1 MDVDQV
7 FDANPTSVQNLFGV
21 PGQCFYIPAYQRPY
35 SWSREHIGRLFE
47 DLSHGVD
54 ELRGSTDAISFLGTV
69 ITIHDTTYATVEPKV
84 QGQLPARVMTV
95 VDGQQRLTTLLILFV
110 LLHNEITVRHAKT
123 FGKNKEGEWENE
135 EDKWLAQQSVKTSR
149 DLARMLEDER
159 GIGDCPWYPRMTRAY
174 DDRWSQ
180 DSSLAKYESPIAE
193 LLDAYGKHQRE
204 WPGKKYKH
212 HGDGAITTRLHLL
225 RNSLNSGVAGSGDKG
240 EGPFPSTAELIE
252 TDSLGHQLFQG
263 GVPDRVEK
271 RLTQDEVDFTELF
284 RILVFARFAL
294 ERVAVTLVV
303 VKSEEYAFD
312 MFEALNTTGEP
323 LTAFE
328 TFKPKVIRAEGHSK
342 YEHSDSYESME
353 TIEGYLGKFTTAQ
366 QSQRE
371 TAALLI
377 AFAAAEEG
385 EKLPRALR
393 QQRKWL
399 MSSYDKLADLDEQR
413 AFVRHLSKTAQVIDR
428 AWKPESGVPDLY
440 PLGTLSTEARL
451 CIDVLRDANH
461 NVILAPLTRFYA
473 LACSGDLDIDEV
485 QGALKAMTGF
495 FGLWRGAFGST
506 NRIDGVYRTLMASGQ
521 ADANVAAF
529 ARNPK
534 DGGSDVPSSDA
545 LQRYMVHTLQQA
557 GIGTKRAW
565 VNRASEIPVYDHN
578 RPLARL
584 LLLAAT
590 HDTIPDKSAPGLVK
604 KGNKG
609 VLPLLTYET
618 WTNDQ
623 MVSLEHVAPQTATE
637 KWDSELYEP
646 AETIHRLGN
655 LLLVP
660 TDVNASLSNEPW
672 EVKRACYRVIS
683 AASPDE
689 AEAAR
694 KEAKDAGVKLTKMIA
709 SGEDQDEYRPLAA
722 GIAACEG
729 TWDPEMVKRRSQRLA
744 EIAWDRLAPW
754 VGLASS

>member
-1 MDVDQV
+1 MDVDEV
-7 FDANPTSVQNLFGV
+7 FDASPTSLENLFGV
-21 PGQCFYIPAYQRPY
+21 PCQCFYIPAYQRPY
-35 SWSREHIGRLFE
+35 AWSRDHIQRLFE

-54 ELRGSTDAISFLGTV
+54 ELRSSPNAISFLGTV
-69 ITIHDTTYATVEPKV
+69 ITIHDTTYATVEPQV

-110 LLHNEITVRHAKT
+110 VLHNEITVRHKKL
-123 FGKNKEGEWENE
+123 FGKNKEGDWENE
-135 EDKWLAQQSVKTSR
+135 EDKWLADQSEAASL
-149 DLARMLEDER
+149 DFARMLEEDR
-159 GIGDCPWYPRMTRAY
+159 GRGDCRYYPRMTRAY

-180 DSSLAKYESPIAE
+180 DSTLAKYDSPIAE
-193 LLDAYGKHQRE
+193 LLAAYGEHQRA
-204 WPGKKYKH
+204 WPGKTYKH
-212 HGDGAITTRLHLL
+212 HGDGTITTRLNQLTKF
-225 RNSLNSGVAGSGDKG
+225 LNSNVAASKDR
-240 EGPFPSTAELIE
+240 EESPFPSTAELIE
-252 TDSLGHQLFQG
+252 TDSLGRQLCQG
-263 GVPDRVEK
+263 GVPDQVEK
-271 RLTQDEVDFTELF
+271 RLAPGASDFAELF

-294 ERVAVTLVV
+294 TRVAVTLVV

-328 TFKPKVIRAEGHSK
+328 TFKPRVIRAEGHSK
-342 YEHSDSYESME
+342 YEHSDSFESMK
-353 TIEGYLGKFTTAQ
+353 TIEGYLGKFTTASKS
-366 QSQRE
+366 QSE

-377 AFAAAEEG
+377 AFAAAEQG
-385 EKLPRALR
+385 HKLPRALR
-393 QQRKWL
+393 HQRKWL
-399 MSSYDKLADLDEQR
+399 MSTYDAVADLDEQR

-461 NVILAPLTRFYA
+461 DVVLAPLTRFYA
-473 LACSGDLDIDEV
+473 LACSNDLPIAEV
-485 QGALKAMTGF
+485 QDALKAMTGF

-521 ADANVAAF
+521 ADANVDAF
-529 ARNPK
+529 ARNP
-534 DGGSDVPSSDA
+534 GGKGSGVLSSGA
-545 LQRYMVHTLQQA
+545 LQRYMVHALQQA
-557 GIGTKRAW
+557 GIDTKDAW
-565 VNRASEIPVYDHN
+565 VNRASEIPVYGYSN
-578 RPLARL
+578 PLARL

-590 HDTIPDKSAPGLVK
+590 HDTIPDESAPGLVK
-604 KGNKG
+604 KGRKR
-609 VLPLLTYET
+609 VLPLLTYEA

-623 MVSLEHVAPQTATE
+623 MFSIEHVAPQTATDN
-637 KWDSELYEP
+637 WDSRLYEP

-689 AEAAR
+689 AEAAK
-694 KEAKDAGVKLTKMIA
+694 KEAENAGIKLTKMIA
-709 SGEDQDEYRPLAA
+709 GGEDADEYRPLAA

-729 TWDPEMVKRRSQRLA
+729 TWDPEMVDRRSRRLA

-754 VGLASS
+754 VGLTSS